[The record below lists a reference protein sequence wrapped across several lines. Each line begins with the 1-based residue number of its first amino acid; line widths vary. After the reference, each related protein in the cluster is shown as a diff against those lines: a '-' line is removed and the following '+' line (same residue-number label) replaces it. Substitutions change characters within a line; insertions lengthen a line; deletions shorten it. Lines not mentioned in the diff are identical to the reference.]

1 MSFRMTMGRASVVLS
16 QPAAPK
22 LSSTRPTRGAA
33 VSSSVRSGIPSERK
47 RDLRPHPLVIP
58 SDEALAGEDSLV
70 LRLMLSG
77 PYIRMGFRNDKGL
90 EMDSAVD
97 AVSAYGAGDVEILS
111 LRPSVL
117 WGGGGGNEG
126 MDLEKPRGDGKN
138 WQGLG
143 DCEQYILPHR
153 AFQIYRP
160 YVSRY
165 CLRAL

>member
-138 WQGLG
+138 WQRLG
-143 DCEQYILPHR
+143 DCEQ
-153 AFQIYRP
+153 
-160 YVSRY
+160 
-165 CLRAL
+165 